1 MTYHLTILIMYLPL
15 YFLIQRA
22 VKKIAVIDDEELI
35 RNVLTQLL
43 ERAGYEVLP
52 YADAAPA
59 LEECDFDAADLILT
73 DLAMPTRGEVLI
85 QILKDRGVETPI
97 VVLSGNLEGQS
108 EKLREMGVEEIFQKP
123 LKVKTLL
130 EVVERLV

>member
-1 MTYHLTILIMYLPL
+1 MYLPL